1 MYLKSMNQESVD
13 VDFAIEVVNHLD
25 LNKSRVARDHFGYVV
40 VHS

>member
-13 VDFAIEVVNHLD
+13 VDFTIEVVDHLD
-25 LNKSRVARDHFGYVV
+25 ENKSRVECDHFGYVV